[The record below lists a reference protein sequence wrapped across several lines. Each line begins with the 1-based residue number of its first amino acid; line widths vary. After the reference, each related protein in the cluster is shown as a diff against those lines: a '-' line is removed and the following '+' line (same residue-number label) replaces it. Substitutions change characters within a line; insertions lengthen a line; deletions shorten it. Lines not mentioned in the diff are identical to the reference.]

1 MNNDYWRKQTPGRA
15 LFDDVL
21 WSKPERRDQAGRL
34 AIVGGNSQGFWAV
47 AASYNWARKAGV
59 GEVRVLVPDALKSKL
74 PRAVTAQ
81 ISDLIMTD
89 SNPSGGFAMS
99 AENDLIAAAH
109 WAGNLLLIGD
119 SGANSETAQLFAKL
133 LIGESLNDVR
143 ITIARDAVD
152 AIIYNAEAVLNRP
165 KTTLILSVAQLQ
177 KLARA
182 IYYPRVITFS
192 QGIRQIAET
201 LHKFTITYGATV
213 VLFHDDNL
221 FVANGGDV
229 VSQNFAAP
237 TRVWNGEVPTVAAV
251 WQVWQA
257 DPLKAIATS
266 WTAL

>member
-1 MNNDYWRKQTPGRA
+1 MDNDYWQKQTPGKA

-47 AASYNWARKAGV
+47 AAGYNWARRAGV

-74 PRAVTAQ
+74 PRVVTAQ
-81 ISDLIMTD
+81 ISDLIMAD

-119 SGANSETAQLFAKL
+119 SGANSETTQLFAKL
-133 LIGESLNDVR
+133 LGDENLGGVR
-143 ITIARDAVD
+143 ITTARDAVD
-152 AIIYNAEAVLNRP
+152 AIVYNAEAVLNRP
-165 KTTLILSVAQLQ
+165 KTTLVLSVAQLQ

-182 IYYPRVITFS
+182 VYYPRVITFS
-192 QGIRQIAET
+192 QGARQIAET
-201 LHKFTITYGATV
+201 LHKFTITYSATV

-229 VSQNFAAP
+229 VSQPFSAP
-237 TRVWNGEVPTVAAV
+237 ARVWNGEVPTLAAV
-251 WQVWQA
+251 WQVWQS